1 VKLGPFGRN
10 REKRDGSWRRVRASP
25 EMREYF
31 GFSEMAHADDARE
44 WFDGLFAR
52 QPFTPEAV
60 AYFRGLR
67 LEVGTL
73 DEPMGGGYWFGDR
86 GLVMLRGTQ
95 DEAAV
100 HELAHA
106 WWERHR
112 EVERD
117 ALMSVLRSLGTSAPA
132 GYPRVA
138 ELANVYC
145 NGIKTQADPSSPTGY
160 WRGMLA
166 EDNDHETFAGFC
178 SGVMA
183 DATQLPP
190 ELRRFYEGFLVE
202 TSELRSQNSADD

>member
-1 VKLGPFGRN
+1 VKRAVP
-10 REKRDGSWRRVRASP
+10 ASP

-31 GFSEMAHADDARE
+31 GFSEMAHPDDARQ
-44 WFDGLFAR
+44 WFEQLWLR
-52 QPFTPEAV
+52 QPFEHSAV
-60 AYFRGLR
+60 DYFRTLR

-73 DEPMGGGYWFGDR
+73 DEPMGGGYWFGDKN
-86 GLVMLRGTQ
+86 LVMLRGVQ

-112 EVERD
+112 ATQRD
-117 ALMSVLRSLGTSAPA
+117 ALMNVLRDLGTHPPA
-132 GYPRVA
+132 GFPRIA

-145 NGIKTQADPSSPTGY
+145 HGIKTQRDDKSPTGY

-183 DATQLPP
+183 DAHQLPP
-190 ELRRFYEGFLVE
+190 SLRHFYGGFLKLEV
-202 TSELRSQNSADD
+202 RS

>member
-1 VKLGPFGRN
+1 
-10 REKRDGSWRRVRASP
+10 
-25 EMREYF
+25 MREYF
-31 GFSEMAHADDARE
+31 SFSEMAHAEDARR
-44 WFDGLFAR
+44 WFEGLFAR
-52 QPFTPEAV
+52 QPFDPRAV
-60 AYFRGLR
+60 DYFRTLR

-86 GLVMLRGTQ
+86 GLVMVRGTQ

-106 WWERHR
+106 WWERQR
-112 EVERD
+112 AQRRD
-117 ALMSVLRSLGTSAPA
+117 ALMHVLQQLGSEPPA

-145 NGIKTQADPSSPTGY
+145 NGIKTQVDPNSPTGY

-183 DATQLPP
+183 DATLLPP
-190 ELRRFYEGFLVE
+190 PLRAFYRGFL
-202 TSELRSQNSADD
+202 RHA

>member
-1 VKLGPFGRN
+1 
-10 REKRDGSWRRVRASP
+10 
-25 EMREYF
+25 
-31 GFSEMAHADDARE
+31 MAHPEDARK
-44 WFDGLFAR
+44 WFEGLFVR
-52 QPFTPEAV
+52 QPFDARAV
-60 AYFRGLR
+60 EYFRTLR

-86 GLVMLRGTQ
+86 KLVMVRGTQ

-106 WWERHR
+106 WWERR
-112 EVERD
+112 RTSERD
-117 ALMSVLRSLGTSAPA
+117 DLMNVLRALGAAPPSA
-132 GYPRVA
+132 YPRIA

-145 NGIKTQADPSSPTGY
+145 NGIKTQHDANSPTGY

-183 DATQLPP
+183 DAHQMPP
-190 ELRRFYEGFLVE
+190 ELRHFYKGFL
-202 TSELRSQNSADD
+202 RD

>member
-1 VKLGPFGRN
+1 M
-10 REKRDGSWRRVRASP
+10 KRSVPASA
-25 EMREYF
+25 EMREFF
-31 GFSEMAHADDARE
+31 GFSEMAHPEDARQ
-44 WFDGLFAR
+44 WFEALWQR
-52 QPFTPEAV
+52 QPFEHA
-60 AYFRGLR
+60 AIEYFRALR

-86 GLVMLRGTQ
+86 RLVMVRGTQ

-106 WWERHR
+106 WWERQR
-112 EVERD
+112 VAQRD
-117 ALMSVLRSLGTSAPA
+117 ALMAVLRELGDHPPA
-132 GYPRVA
+132 GFPRIA

-145 NGIKTQADPSSPTGY
+145 HGIKTQRDDTSPTGY

-183 DATQLPP
+183 DARLMPP
-190 ELRRFYEGFLVE
+190 ALRGFYKGFL
-202 TSELRSQNSADD
+202 R